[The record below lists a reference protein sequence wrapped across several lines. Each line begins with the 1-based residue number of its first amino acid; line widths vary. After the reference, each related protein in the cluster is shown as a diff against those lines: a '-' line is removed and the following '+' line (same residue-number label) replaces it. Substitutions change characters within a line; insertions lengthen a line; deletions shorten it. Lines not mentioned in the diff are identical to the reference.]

1 MDDAI
6 KNVIC
11 GILIIDKR
19 FSILDISDEFENI
32 TEYKLSEL
40 KEKSIE
46 IINDTFL
53 EKIYL
58 QIKNKSHNV
67 INDELTIRTKSK
79 IEKSIKRRVSFIISN
94 NDVEKIVISIVDIGD
109 SKKYELEIFNFQKME
124 TLSAITKSIALE
136 YNNLLAAIIGFSSFL
151 KSMINPT
158 NEIYNYL
165 NIIENNANKA
175 STLTNQL
182 MSFAG
187 NNYFRQAQIE
197 LNKLIKSNVD
207 IFQKSLTS
215 NISIKENLYQGAI
228 LLYWDENQIHQI
240 IINTIL
246 NSKEAIEDAKIEEG
260 IIEISTN
267 IVDGNIVYEISD
279 NGIGISDDNI
289 DKIFEP
295 YYTTKEIGKHTGL
308 GLSVTQGII
317 KNMNGA
323 ISCKQNEKKTVFTI
337 TIPYKEPNMN
347 ELFVKDFRGS
357 NQNILIIDDVDEIR
371 NLASVLLKNKG
382 FNPIG
387 AKSGKM
393 ALDIL
398 HNNKI
403 DLVLLDIVMPEMT
416 GEEFFKVI
424 NKLYPEIPVILLTG
438 CMEENI
444 VKSMTEK
451 GLKDAILKP
460 FQTFDFYNKIAKIF
474 NN

>member
-1 MDDAI
+1 MDELI

-11 GILIIDKR
+11 GILIIDKK

-32 TEYKLSEL
+32 CGYKLSEL
-40 KEKSIE
+40 KEKGIE

-58 QIKNKSHNV
+58 QIKNKNLSD

-79 IEKSIKRRVSFIISN
+79 QEKTIKRRVSYSATN
-94 NDVEKIVISIVDIGD
+94 NDVNKIVISIVDVSD

-187 NNYFRQAQIE
+187 NNYFRQSQIE

-228 LLYWDENQIHQI
+228 LIYWDENQIHQI

-267 IVDGNIVYEISD
+267 IVDGAIVYEISD
-279 NGIGISDDNI
+279 NGIGISKDNV

-308 GLSVTQGII
+308 GLSVTQGIV
-317 KNMNGA
+317 KNMNGE
-323 ISCKQNEKKTVFTI
+323 ITCKQKENKTVFTI
-337 TIPYKEPNMN
+337 TIPYKAPNMN
-347 ELFVKDFRGS
+347 ELFVKDFRGT

-371 NLASVLLKNKG
+371 NLATVLLKNKG

-444 VKSMTEK
+444 VKSMMEK

>member
-1 MDDAI
+1 MDETI
-6 KNVIC
+6 KNIIC
-11 GILIIDKR
+11 GILILDKK
-19 FSILDISDEFENI
+19 FSILDISNEFENI

-40 KEKSIE
+40 KDKGIE
-46 IINDTFL
+46 ILNNTFL

-58 QIKNKSHNV
+58 QIKNKVFSD
-67 INDELTIRTKSK
+67 INDELTIISKTKQ
-79 IEKSIKRRVSFIISN
+79 EKTIKRRVSYIISN
-94 NDVEKIVISIVDIGD
+94 DDVDKIVISIVDISN
-109 SKKYELEIFNFQKME
+109 SKKYELEIFNFQKLE

-136 YNNLLAAIIGFSSFL
+136 YNNLLAAIMGFSSFL
-151 KSMINPT
+151 KSMVNPT

-197 LNKLIKSNVD
+197 LNKLIKSNID

-215 NISIKENLYQGAI
+215 NITIKENLYQGEI

-246 NSKEAIEDAKIEEG
+246 NSKEAIEEANIEEG

-267 IVDGNIVYEISD
+267 IVDGDIIYEISD
-279 NGIGISDDNI
+279 NGIGVLNDNA

-317 KNMNGA
+317 KNMNGS
-323 ISCKQNEKKTVFTI
+323 ISCKQIDGKTVFKI
-337 TIPYKEPNMN
+337 TIPYKEPNAN
-347 ELFVKDFRGS
+347 EFFVKDFRGS

-382 FNPIG
+382 FNLIG

-424 NKLYPEIPVILLTG
+424 NRLYPEIPVILLTG
-438 CMEENI
+438 CMEEDI
-444 VKSMTEK
+444 VKPMMEK

-474 NN
+474 ND